1 MRDLG
6 EILLSDLREAS
17 AWLLEAGS
25 TVSRASHAAQDGEKR
40 HPLLSKIHV
49 FGALVPACL
58 RENSELLPQ
67 RGARW
72 VMSRTP
78 RRARASRHPRDF
90 LHIGH
95 QLLPT
100 RWERPEPVGE
110 NETRGHGWIL
120 HLWEAL
126 WSELEQARSRIGTQL
141 TRALQAVSQ
150 DLVVDSFEVEIRD
163 RLRALE
169 EQFETAERTLIRTR
183 TLALRSSPTR
193 VAPSP
198 RRPVPYPGGTA
209 WMRLGQLSARI
220 LNPAAEL
227 PDTLHALIDGH
238 AEIAELPFL
247 YQRWCGLQA
256 IDALARLGWRAR
268 RDPVPVLFLG
278 GRIDFL
284 PPTGAGYDGE
294 RLSLWIEPRIPPT
307 SSEEPPHE
315 SGLSCAGAQALRPD
329 YLFVAEDSRG
339 AEAYVL
345 DPTFTTIA
353 PEAEEKGKYRSRL
366 SFTQPHIL
374 AGVPTRKPP
383 RRSWAAQPLRRSG
396 NMLLDPEAKL
406 GIVPLHPIQRDWSGL
421 EDWLRDL
428 LPLPRG
434 RSGGPLG
441 SLDRS

>member
-1 MRDLG
+1 MRDLA
-6 EILLSDLREAS
+6 EILLNDLREAS

-25 TVSRASHAAQDGEKR
+25 TVSQASQSSRGQEKR
-40 HPLLSKIHV
+40 HPLLSKIQV

-58 RENSELLPQ
+58 RENSELVIQP
-67 RGARW
+67 GAAW
-72 VMSRTP
+72 VQSRTP

-90 LHIGH
+90 LNIGH

-100 RWERPEPVGE
+100 RWERPDPLGEKEP
-110 NETRGHGWIL
+110 RGHGWIL

-126 WSELEQARSRIGTQL
+126 WAELEQARSRIGTQL
-141 TRALQAVSQ
+141 ARALKAVTLDQ
-150 DLVVDSFEVEIRD
+150 MADSFEIEIHE

-169 EQFETAERTLIRTR
+169 EQFETAERTLVRTR

-193 VAPSP
+193 ITSSP

-238 AEIAELPFL
+238 TEIAELPFL

-256 IDALARLGWRAR
+256 VEALSRLGWKAR
-268 RDPVPVLFLG
+268 RDPVPALFLG
-278 GRIDFL
+278 GKIEFL
-284 PPTGAGYDGE
+284 PPGDAGFNGE
-294 RLSLWIEPRIPPT
+294 HLTLWVEPRIPPT
-307 SSEEPPHE
+307 SSEETPHE
-315 SGLSCAGAQALRPD
+315 SGLSCSGSHALRPD
-329 YLFVAEDSRG
+329 YLFVSEDSHG
-339 AEAYVL
+339 AEAYIL
-345 DPTFTTIA
+345 DPTFTTVA

-366 SFTQPHIL
+366 SFRQPHML

-383 RRSWAAQPLRRSG
+383 RRSWAAQPLHRSG

-406 GIVPLHPIQRDWSGL
+406 GIVPMHPIQRDWTGL
-421 EDWLRDL
+421 EHWLRDL
-428 LPLPRG
+428 LPQPQEGAARLKQ
-434 RSGGPLG
+434 
-441 SLDRS
+441 D